1 MKVIGLTGG
10 IASGK
15 STVTELLQEDN
26 FIVLDADRIAKQL
39 TEPGQAMW
47 QAYVDRYG
55 AQVLLEDDSLNRQ
68 AVADIVFQQ
77 PEERQWMDGMAHP
90 LIQQEIQQRLEGLK
104 QVGYPVVFLDVP
116 LLFETGWDAMVD
128 EAWVVYVE
136 PEIQLARLQQ
146 RNGYS
151 MEEAQRRISV
161 QLPLAEKKQRADRVI
176 MNNGSEAELR
186 QAVKQTLAQF
196 AAAHS
201 SSLHTKI
208 SMSMFF

>member
-15 STVTELLQEDN
+15 STVTTLLQEKD
-26 FIVLDADRIAKQL
+26 FIVLDADRIARQL
-39 TEPGQAMW
+39 AEPGQAMW

-55 AQVLLEDDSLNRQ
+55 EQVLLADNALNRQ
-68 AVADIVFQQ
+68 AVADIVFRQ

-116 LLFETGWDAMVD
+116 LLFETGWEAMVD
-128 EAWVVYVE
+128 ETWVVYVE
-136 PEIQLARLQQ
+136 PELQLARLRK

-151 MEEAQRRISV
+151 IEEAQRRIGV
-161 QLPLAEKKQRADRVI
+161 QMPLAEKRRRADRVI

-186 QAVKQTLAQF
+186 QVVEEAVVDFLAELPLF
-196 AAAHS
+196 SHRRIRRG
-201 SSLHTKI
+201 K
-208 SMSMFF
+208 